1 MSAQEPSCSICAA
14 PGACFGY
21 GFPGLRKDLPAKRRG
36 SLWACAAPAC
46 RAACEARREAA
57 IAVVLPVH
65 GRAAPKPEPA
75 PPHRSGPGAAQGS
88 LL

>member
-1 MSAQEPSCSICAA
+1 MSAQEPACSICAE

-57 IAVVLPVH
+57 LAVVLPV
-65 GRAAPKPEPA
+65 RETAAPKSKRA
-75 PPHRSGPGAAQGS
+75 PPPRSGPCAGQGS